1 MDDHHFDYK
10 QKSKKKKKTQVHN
23 NFFFSWRN
31 SLKSE
36 IINERLENQ
45 VFFWRLSMARNEGG
59 KSQKLPYFHIWFSVC
74 KNFFYKERNKDLYF
88 IFGLVCVR
96 IF

>member
-1 MDDHHFDYK
+1 
-10 QKSKKKKKTQVHN
+10 
-23 NFFFSWRN
+23 
-31 SLKSE
+31 
-36 IINERLENQ
+36 
-45 VFFWRLSMARNEGG
+45 MARNEGG